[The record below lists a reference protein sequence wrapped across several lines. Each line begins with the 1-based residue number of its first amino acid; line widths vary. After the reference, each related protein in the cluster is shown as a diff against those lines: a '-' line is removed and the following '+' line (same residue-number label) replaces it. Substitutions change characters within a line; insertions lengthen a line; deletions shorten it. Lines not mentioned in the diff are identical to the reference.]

1 MKNVLFV
8 APTTYEVPL
17 TENIEKKCLIEIVG
31 VDKSYATKRETIHVL
46 NDTHLKIFSGE
57 VLGIVGASG
66 VGKSTLLHVL
76 GGLDKPAKGDVLFK
90 SQNIYCQGN
99 SFLEKFR
106 NIHIGFVFQFF
117 NLLPDFTALENVM
130 FPALIQNEKNS
141 VAKERAEY
149 LLGEVVLK
157 DRMHHKPAELSGG
170 ESQRV
175 ALARGLMNQPDL
187 LLADEPTGNL
197 DTYASDQLI
206 ELIRRLNK
214 EFNQTFVLVTHSQ
227 RVAAQLDRVLELID
241 GNVNSINQSLVI

>member
-1 MKNVLFV
+1 MNN
-8 APTTYEVPL
+8 A
-17 TENIEKKCLIEIVG
+17 ENIEQKCLIETVG
-31 VDKSYATKRETIHVL
+31 VDKSYITKRETIHVL

-90 SQNIYCQGN
+90 GQNIYCQGN

-130 FPALIQNEKNS
+130 FPALIKNEKTS
-141 VAKERAEY
+141 IAKERAEY
-149 LLGEVVLK
+149 LLDEVVMQN
-157 DRMHHKPAELSGG
+157 RMHHKPAELSGG

-197 DTYASDQLI
+197 DINASDQLI
-206 ELIRRLNK
+206 ELIRKLNK

-227 RVAAQLDRVLELID
+227 RVAGQLDRVLEL
-241 GNVNSINQSLVI
+241 VNGKVNPIKQSFVI

>member
-1 MKNVLFV
+1 MNN
-8 APTTYEVPL
+8 A
-17 TENIEKKCLIEIVG
+17 ENIEQKCLIETVG
-31 VDKSYATKRETIHVL
+31 VDKSYITKRETIHVL

-130 FPALIQNEKNS
+130 FPALIQNEKIS
-141 VAKERAEY
+141 IAKERAEY
-149 LLGEVVLK
+149 LLDEVVMK

-197 DTYASDQLI
+197 DINASDQLI
-206 ELIRRLNK
+206 ELIRKLNK

-227 RVAAQLDRVLELID
+227 RVAGQLDRVLEL
-241 GNVNSINQSLVI
+241 VNGKVNPIKQSFVI

>member
-1 MKNVLFV
+1 MNNIDNM
-8 APTTYEVPL
+8 
-17 TENIEKKCLIEIVG
+17 ENKCLIETVG
-31 VDKSYATKRETIHVL
+31 VDKSYTTKRETIHVL
-46 NDTHLKIFSGE
+46 KDTDLKIFSGE
-57 VLGIVGASG
+57 ILGIVGASG

-76 GGLDKPAKGDVLFK
+76 GGLDRPAKGDVLFK
-90 SQNIYCQGN
+90 GQNIYYQGN

-130 FPALIQNEKNS
+130 FPALIQKKQTF
-141 VAKERAEY
+141 VAKERAQY
-149 LLGEVVLK
+149 LLNEVGMK
-157 DRMHHKPAELSGG
+157 DRMNHRPAELSGG

-197 DTYASDQLI
+197 DANASDQLI
-206 ELIRRLNK
+206 DLIRKLNK

-227 RVAAQLDRVLELID
+227 RIAGQLDRVLELIN
-241 GNVNSINQSLVI
+241 GKANPINQSLLI

>member
-1 MKNVLFV
+1 MVCVMND
-8 APTTYEVPL
+8 ADEM
-17 TENIEKKCLIEIVG
+17 NQKCLIEAIG
-31 VDKSYATKRETIHVL
+31 VDKSYTTKHEIIHVL
-46 NDTHLKIFSGE
+46 SETCLKVFSGE

-76 GGLDKPAKGDVLFK
+76 GGLDKPAKGQVLFK
-90 SQNIYCQGN
+90 EENIYKQGN

-117 NLLPDFTALENVM
+117 NLLPDFTAIENTM
-130 FPALIQNEKNS
+130 FPALIQNKKVS
-141 VAKERAEY
+141 IAKERAEY
-149 LLGEVVLK
+149 LLSEVGMK
-157 DRMHHKPAELSGG
+157 DRMNHKPGELSGG

-197 DTYASDQLI
+197 DAYTSDQLI

-227 RVAAQLDRVLELID
+227 RVAGQLDRVLELID
-241 GNVNSINQSLVI
+241 GKVNSVNESLVI

>member
-1 MKNVLFV
+1 MVFV
-8 APTTYEVPL
+8 MNN

-197 DTYASDQLI
+197 DINASDQLI
-206 ELIRRLNK
+206 ELIRKLNK

-227 RVAAQLDRVLELID
+227 RVAGQLDRVLEL
-241 GNVNSINQSLVI
+241 VNGKVNPINQNLVI

>member
-1 MKNVLFV
+1 MVSVMND
-8 APTTYEVPL
+8 AESAGQ
-17 TENIEKKCLIEIVG
+17 NSLIKMVG
-31 VDKSYATKRETIHVL
+31 VDKSYKTKREIIRVL
-46 NDTHLKIFSGE
+46 SETHLEVFEGE

-76 GGLDKPAKGDVLFK
+76 GGLDRPAKGEVFFK
-90 SQNIYCQGN
+90 GRDIYLQGN

-117 NLLPDFTALENVM
+117 NLLPDFTALENTM
-130 FPALIQNEKNS
+130 FPALIQNNNTAA
-141 VAKERAEY
+141 AKERAEY
-149 LLGEVVLK
+149 LLCEVGMK
-157 DRMHHKPAELSGG
+157 DRMNHKLGELSGG

-197 DTYASDQLI
+197 DTQASDQLI

-227 RVAAQLDRVLELID
+227 RVAGQLDRVLELIS
-241 GNVNSINQSLVI
+241 GKVNPINKSLVI

>member
-1 MKNVLFV
+1 MVCVMND
-8 APTTYEVPL
+8 ADEM
-17 TENIEKKCLIEIVG
+17 NQKCLIEAIG
-31 VDKSYATKRETIHVL
+31 VDKSYTTKHEIIHVL
-46 NDTHLKIFSGE
+46 SETCLKVFSGE

-76 GGLDKPAKGDVLFK
+76 GGLDKPAKGQVLFK
-90 SQNIYCQGN
+90 EENIYKQGN

-117 NLLPDFTALENVM
+117 NLLPDFTAIENTM
-130 FPALIQNEKNS
+130 FPALIQNKKVS
-141 VAKERAEY
+141 IAKERAEY
-149 LLGEVVLK
+149 LLSEVGMK
-157 DRMHHKPAELSGG
+157 DRMNHKPGELSGG

-197 DTYASDQLI
+197 DAYTSDQLI
-206 ELIRRLNK
+206 QLIRRLNK

-227 RVAAQLDRVLELID
+227 RVAGQLDRVLELID
-241 GNVNSINQSLVI
+241 GNVNSVNQSLVI

>member
-1 MKNVLFV
+1 M
-8 APTTYEVPL
+8 E
-17 TENIEKKCLIEIVG
+17 
-31 VDKSYATKRETIHVL
+31 
-46 NDTHLKIFSGE
+46 
-57 VLGIVGASG
+57 
-66 VGKSTLLHVL
+66 
-76 GGLDKPAKGDVLFK
+76 
-90 SQNIYCQGN
+90 
-99 SFLEKFR
+99 
-106 NIHIGFVFQFF
+106 FQFF

-130 FPALIQNEKNS
+130 FPALIQNEKIP

-197 DTYASDQLI
+197 DTNASDQLI
-206 ELIRRLNK
+206 ELIRKLNK

-227 RVAAQLDRVLELID
+227 RVAGQLDRVLEL
-241 GNVNSINQSLVI
+241 VNGKVNPIKQTFMI

>member
-1 MKNVLFV
+1 MVYVMNDADKMNQ
-8 APTTYEVPL
+8 A
-17 TENIEKKCLIEIVG
+17 CLIEARD
-31 VDKSYATKRETIHVL
+31 VDKSYTTKHEIIHVL
-46 NDTHLKIFSGE
+46 SETYLKVFPGE

-76 GGLDKPAKGDVLFK
+76 GGLDKPAKGQIIFK
-90 SQNIYCQGN
+90 GKNIYKQGN

-117 NLLPDFTALENVM
+117 NLLPDFTAIENVM
-130 FPALIQNEKNS
+130 FPALIQNKKVS
-141 VAKERAEY
+141 IAKERAEY
-149 LLGEVVLK
+149 LLCEVGMK
-157 DRMHHKPAELSGG
+157 DRMNHAPGELSGG
-170 ESQRV
+170 EGQRV

-227 RVAAQLDRVLELID
+227 RVAGQLDRVLELID
-241 GNVNSINQSLVI
+241 GNVNSVNQSIVI

>member
-1 MKNVLFV
+1 MACAMSDLDN
-8 APTTYEVPL
+8 ADR
-17 TENIEKKCLIEIVG
+17 KCLVETVA

-46 NDTHLKIFSGE
+46 KEAHLQIFAGE

-76 GGLDKPAKGDVLFK
+76 GGLDQPANGKVIFKGKD
-90 SQNIYCQGN
+90 IYRQGN

-106 NIHIGFVFQFF
+106 NVHVGFVFQFF
-117 NLLPDFTALENVM
+117 NLLPDFTALENAM
-130 FPALIQNEKNS
+130 FPALIQNKPKS
-141 VAKERAEY
+141 IAKERAEY
-149 LLGEVVLK
+149 LLCEVGMK
-157 DRMHHKPAELSGG
+157 DRMSHKPGELSGG

-197 DTYASDQLI
+197 DTHASDQLI
-206 ELIRRLNK
+206 ELIRKLNE

-227 RVAAQLDRVLELID
+227 RVAGQLDRVLELV
-241 GNVNSINQSLVI
+241 GGKLNPTEQNLVI

>member
-1 MKNVLFV
+1 MNN
-8 APTTYEVPL
+8 A
-17 TENIEKKCLIEIVG
+17 ENIEKKCLIEIVG
-31 VDKSYATKRETIHVL
+31 VDKSYATKRETIRVL

-157 DRMHHKPAELSGG
+157 DRMHHKPGELSGG

-197 DTYASDQLI
+197 DRNASDQLI
-206 ELIRRLNK
+206 ELIRKLNK

-227 RVAAQLDRVLELID
+227 RVAGQLDRVLEL
-241 GNVNSINQSLVI
+241 VNGKVNPIKQTFMI

>member
-1 MKNVLFV
+1 MACAMSDLHNVDR
-8 APTTYEVPL
+8 
-17 TENIEKKCLIEIVG
+17 KCLVEIVA

-46 NDTHLKIFSGE
+46 KEAHLQIFAGE

-76 GGLDKPAKGDVLFK
+76 GGLDQPANGKVIFKGKD
-90 SQNIYCQGN
+90 IYREGN

-106 NIHIGFVFQFF
+106 NVHVGFVFQFF
-117 NLLPDFTALENVM
+117 NLLPDFTALENAM
-130 FPALIQNEKNS
+130 FPALIQNKPKS
-141 VAKERAEY
+141 IAKERAEY
-149 LLGEVVLK
+149 LLCEVGMK
-157 DRMHHKPAELSGG
+157 DRMSHKPGELSGG

-206 ELIRRLNK
+206 ELIRKLNE

-227 RVAAQLDRVLELID
+227 RVAGQLDRVLELV
-241 GNVNSINQSLVI
+241 GRKLNPTEQNLVI